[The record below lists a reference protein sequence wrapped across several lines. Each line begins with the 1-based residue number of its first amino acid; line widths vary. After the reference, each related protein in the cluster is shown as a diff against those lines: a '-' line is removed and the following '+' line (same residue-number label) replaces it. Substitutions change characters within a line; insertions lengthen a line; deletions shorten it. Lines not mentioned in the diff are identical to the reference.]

1 MLAARAAKAGAKE
14 PLPGLPGFTTGFTHK
29 SPRAGELLP
38 QTTAARASNG
48 KRGKLDDILGD
59 GFWLLT
65 QQAAATPAN
74 VKPFVL
80 GHDVIDETGRLD
92 QWLAGTGAS
101 AALIRPDRYV
111 FGTGSPENLCRALTG
126 MLHAA

>member
-1 MLAARAAKAGAKE
+1 MLAARTAKAGAKE
-14 PLPGLPGFTTGFTHK
+14 PLPGLPGFSAGFIHK

-38 QTTAARASNG
+38 QTTTVRTGDGN
-48 KRGKLDDILGD
+48 RGKLDDLLGD

-65 QQAAATPAN
+65 KQAAETPTN
-74 VKPFVL
+74 VKSFVL
-80 GHDVIDETGRLD
+80 NRDITDETGRLD
-92 QWLAGTGAS
+92 QWLADAGAS

-111 FGTGSPENLCRALTG
+111 FGTGSPENLCRTLTG